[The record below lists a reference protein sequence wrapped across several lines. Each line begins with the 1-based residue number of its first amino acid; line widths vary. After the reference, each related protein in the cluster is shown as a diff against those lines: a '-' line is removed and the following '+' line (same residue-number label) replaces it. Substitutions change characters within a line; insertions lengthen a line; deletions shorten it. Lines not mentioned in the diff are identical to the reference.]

1 MIQLA
6 AFYAL
11 FAVLAWFISFLISK
25 RRHLMLAKHF
35 HGPPALP
42 LLGNA
47 LQFARISHNEL
58 IATVSELEKKYN
70 SPCRFWLGTHLVI
83 GVADADSM
91 EAVLRSS
98 ENMDK
103 SQHHTFFS
111 DFIGGVF
118 LAEGERWKRLRKMVM
133 SPMFQASSME
143 GHVQIFN
150 EQSRLMCQLLLK
162 YKIGKGSFD
171 IRPLMSS
178 CVLDIICQ
186 TAMGTPMG
194 VQLRDD
200 VSYPKDISE
209 IAEITM
215 ERSSKVWLHPNIV
228 FNNTLLGN
236 RKNELAASILNFV
249 KSVIKTRRDIKTNEK
264 QGISEAE
271 VKSPYKKFVRPYLDS
286 MLDYAEEEKL
296 TEDRLAL
303 EVNDLMVA
311 GSDTSAVASS
321 HALVM
326 LGMDEELQERVYAE
340 LREIFGDSDRPATLE
355 DLAMMTQLEMVVK
368 ETVRITC
375 PPHMAR
381 TVERDIIL
389 PGKEGAKERIIPTG
403 ATVYMLLY
411 NLHRNPKYW
420 SHPHEFHPDH
430 FLPEYEATRP
440 KFSYLPFSYG
450 LRICPGYKYGV
461 YSIKTVLST
470 VLRKFK
476 VKSNLDKN
484 NLNFRLS
491 IMLEL
496 ADGYPVTLEPRVP
509 SE

>member
-1 MIQLA
+1 MIQVA
-6 AFYAL
+6 TFYAL

-25 RRHLMLAKHF
+25 RRHLVLAKSF

-118 LAEGERWKRLRKMVM
+118 LAE
-133 SPMFQASSME
+133 
-143 GHVQIFN
+143 
-150 EQSRLMCQLLLK
+150 EQFSVEKLIRGIQFSR
-162 YKIGKGSFD
+162 
-171 IRPLMSS
+171 
-178 CVLDIICQ
+178 
-186 TAMGTPMG
+186 
-194 VQLRDD
+194 
-200 VSYPKDISE
+200 

-228 FNNTLLGN
+228 FNNTILGN
-236 RKNELAASILNFV
+236 RKNELAANILNFV

-264 QGISEAE
+264 NGTAKE

-286 MLDYAEEEKL
+286 MLEYAEEEKL

-326 LGMDEELQERVYAE
+326 LGMDQELQDRVYAE

-389 PGKEGAKERIIPTG
+389 PGKGGAKDRIIPTG

-420 SHPHEFHPDH
+420 SHPDEFYPDH

-496 ADGYPVTLEPRVP
+496 ADGYPVCLEPRIP
-509 SE
+509 AE

>member
-1 MIQLA
+1 MYENPIE
-6 AFYAL
+6 AL
-11 FAVLAWFISFLISK
+11 LSAHLSYEVDSIS
-25 RRHLMLAKHF
+25 
-35 HGPPALP
+35 
-42 LLGNA
+42 
-47 LQFARISHNEL
+47 
-58 IATVSELEKKYN
+58 
-70 SPCRFWLGTHLVI
+70 
-83 GVADADSM
+83 
-91 EAVLRSS
+91 
-98 ENMDK
+98 
-103 SQHHTFFS
+103 
-111 DFIGGVF
+111 
-118 LAEGERWKRLRKMVM
+118 
-133 SPMFQASSME
+133 
-143 GHVQIFN
+143 
-150 EQSRLMCQLLLK
+150 
-162 YKIGKGSFD
+162 SF
-171 IRPLMSS
+171 
-178 CVLDIICQ
+178 
-186 TAMGTPMG
+186 T
-194 VQLRDD
+194 
-200 VSYPKDISE
+200 
-209 IAEITM
+209 
-215 ERSSKVWLHPNIV
+215 
-228 FNNTLLGN
+228 
-236 RKNELAASILNFV
+236 
-249 KSVIKTRRDIKTNEK
+249 
-264 QGISEAE
+264 E
-271 VKSPYKKFVRPYLDS
+271 VKSPYKKFVRPYLVS